1 MDTIYNVSDFTDD
14 DLKQL
19 MKKYQEKQ
27 DRYDLLMNEATD
39 RNNLVINRIYQEQ
52 VKRLTTSLSTKFVL
66 FGNRG
71 CIITKKQ
78 FSIKSFRVV
87 KSYRE

>member
-1 MDTIYNVSDFTDD
+1 MNTIYNIIDLTDD

-39 RNNLVINRIYQEQ
+39 RNNLILNRIYQEQ
-52 VKRLTTSLSTKFVL
+52 VKRQINKHIEMF
-66 FGNRG
+66 
-71 CIITKKQ
+71 KQ
-78 FSIKSFRVV
+78 ARMDISKD
-87 KSYRE
+87 

>member
-1 MDTIYNVSDFTDD
+1 MDTIYNIVDLSDD

-39 RNNLVINRIYQEQ
+39 RNNLIINRIYQEQ
-52 VKRLTTSLSTKFVL
+52 VKRQINKHVQMFKQARMDTSKD
-66 FGNRG
+66 
-71 CIITKKQ
+71 
-78 FSIKSFRVV
+78 
-87 KSYRE
+87 

>member
-1 MDTIYNVSDFTDD
+1 MNTIYNIIDLTDD

-39 RNNLVINRIYQEQ
+39 RNNLIINRIYQEQ
-52 VKRLTTSLSTKFVL
+52 VKRQINKHIEMF
-66 FGNRG
+66 
-71 CIITKKQ
+71 KQ
-78 FSIKSFRVV
+78 ARMDISKD
-87 KSYRE
+87 

>member
-1 MDTIYNVSDFTDD
+1 MDTIYNISELTDN

-39 RNNLVINRIYQEQ
+39 RNKLIINRIYQEQ
-52 VKRLTTSLSTKFVL
+52 VKRQINKHVEAFRNARMDTS
-66 FGNRG
+66 
-71 CIITKKQ
+71 
-78 FSIKSFRVV
+78 
-87 KSYRE
+87 

>member
-1 MDTIYNVSDFTDD
+1 MVTIYNISELTDN

-39 RNNLVINRIYQEQ
+39 RNNLIINRIYQEQ
-52 VKRLTTSLSTKFVL
+52 VKRQINKHVEAFRNARMDTS
-66 FGNRG
+66 
-71 CIITKKQ
+71 
-78 FSIKSFRVV
+78 
-87 KSYRE
+87 

>member
-1 MDTIYNVSDFTDD
+1 MDTIYNIVDLTDD

-39 RNNLVINRIYQEQ
+39 RNNLIINRIYQEQ
-52 VKRLTTSLSTKFVL
+52 VKRQINKHVEAFRNARMDTS
-66 FGNRG
+66 
-71 CIITKKQ
+71 
-78 FSIKSFRVV
+78 
-87 KSYRE
+87 

>member
-1 MDTIYNVSDFTDD
+1 MDTIYNIVDLTDD

-39 RNNLVINRIYQEQ
+39 RNNLIINRIYQEQ
-52 VKRLTTSLSTKFVL
+52 VKQQINKYVEAFRNARMDTS
-66 FGNRG
+66 
-71 CIITKKQ
+71 
-78 FSIKSFRVV
+78 
-87 KSYRE
+87 

>member
-1 MDTIYNVSDFTDD
+1 MNTVYNIIDLTDD

-39 RNNLVINRIYQEQ
+39 RNNLIINRIYQEQ
-52 VKRLTTSLSTKFVL
+52 VKRQINKHVE
-66 FGNRG
+66 
-71 CIITKKQ
+71 I
-78 FSIKSFRVV
+78 FR
-87 KSYRE
+87 KARMDIS

>member
-1 MDTIYNVSDFTDD
+1 MNTIYNIIDSTDD

-39 RNNLVINRIYQEQ
+39 RNNLILNRIYQEQ
-52 VKRLTTSLSTKFVL
+52 VKRQINKHIEMF
-66 FGNRG
+66 
-71 CIITKKQ
+71 KQ
-78 FSIKSFRVV
+78 ARMDISKD
-87 KSYRE
+87 

>member
-1 MDTIYNVSDFTDD
+1 MDTVYNIIDLTDD

-39 RNNLVINRIYQEQ
+39 RNNLIINRIYQEQ
-52 VKRLTTSLSTKFVL
+52 VKRQINKHVEIFRKARMDTTKD
-66 FGNRG
+66 
-71 CIITKKQ
+71 
-78 FSIKSFRVV
+78 
-87 KSYRE
+87 

>member
-1 MDTIYNVSDFTDD
+1 MDTIYNIVDLTDD

-39 RNNLVINRIYQEQ
+39 RNNLIINRIYKEQ
-52 VKRLTTSLSTKFVL
+52 VKRQINKHVQMFKQARMDTTKD
-66 FGNRG
+66 
-71 CIITKKQ
+71 
-78 FSIKSFRVV
+78 
-87 KSYRE
+87 

>member
-1 MDTIYNVSDFTDD
+1 MDTIYNIVDLTDD

-39 RNNLVINRIYQEQ
+39 RNNLIINRIYQEQ
-52 VKRLTTSLSTKFVL
+52 VKRQINKHVET
-66 FGNRG
+66 
-71 CIITKKQ
+71 
-78 FSIKSFRVV
+78 FR
-87 KSYRE
+87 KARMDMT

>member
-1 MDTIYNVSDFTDD
+1 MDKIYNISELTDN

-39 RNNLVINRIYQEQ
+39 RNNLIINRIYQEQ
-52 VKRLTTSLSTKFVL
+52 V
-66 FGNRG
+66 
-71 CIITKKQ
+71 
-78 FSIKSFRVV
+78 
-87 KSYRE
+87 